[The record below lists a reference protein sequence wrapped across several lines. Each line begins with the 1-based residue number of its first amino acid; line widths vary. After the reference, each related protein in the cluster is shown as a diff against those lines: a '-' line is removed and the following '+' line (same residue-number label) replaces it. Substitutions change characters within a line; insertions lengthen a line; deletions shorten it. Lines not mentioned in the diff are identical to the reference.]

1 MTLTTRAKFLLIGG
15 TVAFI
20 LTTAALWA
28 YFAFTEYESIT
39 ADSNLSNQVV
49 AVPNNTEYST
59 ASEFNFSEIQNEKTL
74 FARRL
79 AIFDLVDKAD
89 EKTLGQ
95 LFDQTTQMPPGS
107 FRREVETAIVRKWAT
122 VSPQN
127 VLTHIEGI
135 VMLRYRD
142 LLPLVFEEWSLSDL
156 DKAISYATRFGPG
169 TRQIVF
175 DSIQNS
181 VPDWDLSE
189 VMTIATKLN
198 VEFYATQK
206 IFKELAESEID
217 DPMVA
222 WTQFVKE
229 NKNRFRKVNQSKR
242 SYLLAI
248 AKALGDLGVEALY
261 AARASLS
268 NVNDRMTVIPTIVH
282 HVAKHDPQAALEF
295 ALTEERDLT
304 GMTWGVVWVW
314 ADSDPIAALT
324 AVTAIEDFSRRD
336 RLQRA
341 VLDRWSEKD
350 PISMLQNTGDFPESV
365 RQLAEEKARVAMAER
380 SPEQASGW
388 LQEIEDLNV
397 RAQIATQIAR
407 SWAKHDAT
415 AVLEW
420 IQSDRTLESM
430 KDSLVRDVVR
440 EVTRTNPQLAL
451 DTALE
456 YSVPDDSIGPEAEV
470 ISVIARYDPDTAIK
484 ILSVARNEATK
495 FAGLLSI
502 GSQLL
507 GRTHDSQ
514 ERAIELAEQ
523 LNSDEAKH
531 RYLSSLMY
539 RWDYEDLYSRIDQF
553 PTSELKEQAA
563 NQILDNDKQNLSS
576 AQIKKLQSFLTE
588 SD

>member
-1 MTLTTRAKFLLIGG
+1 MTLTTRTKFLLIGG
-15 TVAFI
+15 TAAFI
-20 LTTAALWA
+20 LIAAALWA
-28 YFAFTEYESIT
+28 YFAFTNYEGI
-39 ADSNLSNQVV
+39 ALDSNFSNQVV
-49 AVPNNTEYST
+49 AAPNKTVYST

-79 AIFDLVDKAD
+79 AIYDLVDKAD
-89 EKTLGQ
+89 EKTLRQ

-142 LLPLVFEEWSLSDL
+142 LLPLVFEEWALIDL
-156 DKAISYATRFGPG
+156 DKAIRYATRFGPA
-169 TRQIVF
+169 TRHIVF

-181 VPDWDLSE
+181 VPDWDFNE

-217 DPMVA
+217 DPMGA

-229 NKNRFRKVNQSKR
+229 NRNRFRLLNQYKR

-248 AKALGDLGVEALY
+248 ARTLGDRGVDALY
-261 AARASLS
+261 EASASLS
-268 NVNDRMTVIPTIVH
+268 NVNDRMTVIPTMVH

-295 ALTEERDLT
+295 VLTEERDMT

-336 RLQRA
+336 KLQRT
-341 VLDRWSEKD
+341 VLDRWSAKD
-350 PISMLQNTGDFPESV
+350 PISLLQETSNFPDSL
-365 RQLAEEKARVAMAER
+365 RQLAEEKARVAMAGR
-380 SPEQASGW
+380 APEQASKW
-388 LQEIEDLNV
+388 LQEIEDPNIRAQV
-397 RAQIATQIAR
+397 AAQIAR
-407 SWAKHDAT
+407 NWAKHDAT
-415 AVLEW
+415 EVLEW

-430 KDSLVRDVVR
+430 RDSLVRDVVR
-440 EVTRTNPQLAL
+440 EITRNNPQLAL

-456 YSVPDDSIGPEAEV
+456 YSVPDDAIGPEAEV
-470 ISVIARYDPDTAIK
+470 ISVIARYDPNAALK
-484 ILSVARNEATK
+484 ILPVARNEATK

-502 GSQLL
+502 GSRLI

-523 LNSDEAKH
+523 LSSDEARH

-553 PTSELKEQAA
+553 PTSVLKEQAA
-563 NQILDNDKQNLSS
+563 NRILDNDKQNLSS